1 MIKKFKNKEYLKKKS
16 LEFIH
21 QYKKKLVLFFILC
34 FSCGLI
40 FTITQKKQTTI
51 ITLSLNYKDANDGL
65 NPNGSRFNIFDIK
78 SKSVLKRTIEF
89 AGVKNSYSIN
99 NLEKDITILQTNANS
114 KNIPTTYMIQYKKP
128 LNIHEI
134 SSEQMTK
141 FLIKAYKEYFK
152 EQYSTNMQI
161 ISYDITNYSNTEY
174 LSIIKDLELKTTNI
188 SNYINDRLKENTT
201 YRNSDNYTFEDLKK
215 ETDNIKDIDIANLT
229 AYINENGLAK
239 NETSLRNVLEYK
251 NQLLDMDYQTNLVGY
266 KTRKDGI
273 SFYDS
278 AMSSVVL
285 IPSKDENNDY
295 YMSKT
300 KIGIDYLAKDA
311 NNYLNESEWFQSEIR
326 KNTDI
331 LSKLATNNSSDTHK
345 KANKMIKNIQIE
357 LKTLSKNVIK
367 MDREYIDYKNKNYV
381 TATIQTNTLSKKVI
395 VLLFFSSTIL
405 SFILNIICYIF
416 KKIKNKIKIHKKGD
430 N

>member
-1 MIKKFKNKEYLKKKS
+1 MIEKFKNKEYLKEKL
-16 LEFIH
+16 LEFIY
-21 QYKKKLVLFFILC
+21 QYKKKLFLFFILC

-40 FTITQKKQTTI
+40 WTITQKNQTTI
-51 ITLSLNYKDANDGL
+51 ITISLNYKNANDGL

-78 SKSVLKRTIEF
+78 SKPVLKRTIEF

-99 NLEKDITILQTNANS
+99 DLGKDITILQANANS
-114 KNIPTTYMIQYKKP
+114 KNIPTTYMIQYTKP

-134 SSEQMTK
+134 SSEQMAK

-152 EQYSTNMQI
+152 ERYSTNMQI

-188 SNYINDRLKENTT
+188 SNYIN
-201 YRNSDNYTFEDLKK
+201 
-215 ETDNIKDIDIANLT
+215 
-229 AYINENGLAK
+229 ENGLAK
-239 NETSLRNVLEYK
+239 DETSLKNVLEYK

-326 KNTDI
+326 KNNDI
-331 LSKLATNNSSDTHK
+331 LSKLGTNNFSDTHK
-345 KANKMIKNIQIE
+345 KANEMIKNIQTE
-357 LKTLSKNVIK
+357 LKAISKSAIK

-381 TATIQTNTLSKKVI
+381 TTTIQTNTLSKKVI
-395 VLLFFSSTIL
+395 AFLFFSSAIL
-405 SFILNIICYIF
+405 SFILNIT
-416 KKIKNKIKIHKKGD
+416 
-430 N
+430 

>member
-1 MIKKFKNKEYLKKKS
+1 MIEKFKNKEYLKKKL

-40 FTITQKKQTTI
+40 CTITQKNQTTI
-51 ITLSLNYKDANDGL
+51 ITISLNYKDANDGL

-99 NLEKDITILQTNANS
+99 DLGKDITILQTNANS

-134 SSEQMTK
+134 SSEQMAK

-239 NETSLRNVLEYK
+239 DEASLKNVLEYK
-251 NQLLDMDYQTNLVGY
+251 NQLLDMNYQTNLVGY
-266 KTRKDGI
+266 QTRKDGI

-311 NNYLNESEWFQSEIR
+311 NNYLNETEWFQSEIR
-326 KNTDI
+326 KNNNI
-331 LSKLATNNSSDTHK
+331 ISKLGSNNSSDTHK
-345 KANKMIKNIQIE
+345 KANEMIKNIQIE
-357 LKTLSKNVIK
+357 LKTLSKSTIK
-367 MDREYIDYKNKNYV
+367 MDREYIDYKNKNYI
-381 TATIQTNTLSKKVI
+381 TSTIQTNTLSKKVI
-395 VLLFFSSTIL
+395 VFLFFSSAIL
-405 SFILNIICYIF
+405 SFILNIIYYTL

-430 N
+430 Y